1 MNLLAPAALAFA
13 LLAVPILLL
22 YLLRM
27 QRRAR
32 SVSSTL
38 LWRQVLL
45 DRAADTL
52 WQRLR
57 RNLLLF
63 LQLAT
68 LAALVF
74 ALAQPALLTAAEFRG
89 DVVVLLDA
97 SASMRATD
105 VAPSRFEA
113 ARVQAR
119 GWIERMSAAD
129 RMQLVL
135 VDDSP
140 RALTPLTADRA
151 QLLAALDRAQPSLAA
166 ARWAPAVALAG
177 LVNAAAENAATV
189 AVLSDGANIDALAF
203 SALRIPVRFF
213 PVGASGEN
221 LSVSALRLRR
231 TAAGVDAFVRVTN
244 HGAQERAARLTI
256 IIGAEP
262 VDVRDVR
269 VPPGDSI
276 GLTVR
281 RLPAE
286 AVAFAA
292 RITPAPGESADA
304 LADDDVAYAVS
315 APRGSRRALLVS
327 SGSKFLEQA
336 LATLPGWDVTRAAAS
351 PEDDQEFDLYVLDG
365 FTASVPAGAGV
376 LYVGAAPHFD
386 PTGYFTDT
394 RLLRVENHPLLDGVD
409 WRPVAV
415 QGAQRIDAP
424 PWLRP
429 ILLTEGGP
437 LLYAGVDAA
446 GRRAAL
452 LPFPLSRSD
461 LPLRIAF
468 PILIANTAEWLAPA
482 QGLDLPAGAQPG
494 EAIPLPTGATVT
506 LPDGSTRVADAA
518 GFAETTQAGA
528 YLVEAGAVRGVF
540 AVNFD
545 AARESNITP
554 SPLTSSPLSSSPLTP
569 DPSPLSPYSLAP
581 FLAAAALVLLTIEWW
596 VDRRGVRS
604 AQR

>member
-1 MNLLAPAALAFA
+1 MNLLDPAALAFV

-32 SVSSTL
+32 PVSSTL

-74 ALAQPALLTAAEFRG
+74 SLARPFILSDAEFRG

-97 SASMRATD
+97 SASMRAAD
-105 VAPSRFEA
+105 VAPSRFDA
-113 ARVQAR
+113 ARAQTR

-151 QLLAALDRAQPSLAA
+151 ALLAALDRAQPGRAA

-177 LVNAAAENAATV
+177 SIDAAENAVTV
-189 AVLSDGANIDALAF
+189 AVLSDGANIDAEAF

-213 PVGASGEN
+213 PVGISGEN
-221 LSVSALRLRR
+221 LAVSALRLRR
-231 TAAGVDAFVRVTN
+231 TATGIDAFVRITN
-244 HGAQERAARLTI
+244 HGAQERTARLSIT
-256 IIGAEP
+256 ADDAP
-262 VDVRDVR
+262 ADVRDVR
-269 VPPGDSI
+269 VPPGDSLA
-276 GLTVR
+276 LTVR
-281 RLPAE
+281 RLPPG

-292 RITPAPGESADA
+292 RIAPDAPDA
-304 LADDDVAYAVS
+304 LVDDDVAYAVS
-315 APRGSRRALLVS
+315 ALRGRRRALLVS
-327 SGSKFLEQA
+327 SGSRFLEQA
-336 LATLPGWDVTRAAAS
+336 LATLPGWDVTRAAAPPDAAS
-351 PEDDQEFDLYVLDG
+351 PEFDLYVLDG

-376 LYVGAAPHFD
+376 LYVGATPNFD

-394 RLLRVENHPLLDGVD
+394 RLLRAEAHPILDAVD

-415 QGAQRIDAP
+415 QGAQRVDAP
-424 PWLRP
+424 PWLQP
-429 ILLTEGGP
+429 ILLAEGGP

-452 LPFPLSRSD
+452 LPFPLNRSD

-468 PILIANTAEWLAPA
+468 PILVANAAEWLAPA
-482 QGLDLPAGAQPG
+482 QGIDLPASVLPAEAVALPPGAV
-494 EAIPLPTGATVT
+494 VT
-506 LPDGSTRVADAA
+506 LPDGAARLADAA
-518 GFAETTQAGA
+518 GFAETQQPGVYLVQAGA
-528 YLVEAGAVRGVF
+528 LRGAF

-545 AARESNITP
+545 AGRESNIAPGAASLASLSSPLFSTSTP
-554 SPLTSSPLSSSPLTP
+554 SPSNIELW
-569 DPSPLSPYSLAP
+569 P

-596 VDRRGVRS
+596 VDRRGVR
-604 AQR
+604 R